1 MHGDKR
7 LQKRDYHILQYKLN
21 EARTAVALPDGHEFP
36 FAIKSPEER
45 PQSHRYWAPSGRRFL
60 RSSWFPVAD
69 AVLLWASQHPNYQRQ
84 WSMDGWEL
92 EQRFLGAGVMELR
105 TVGTHWNGHHYV
117 DDVRISLSWVPIFS
131 METENM
137 ILFLLKEHDADKT
150 CFTSYSRKD
159 T

>member
-1 MHGDKR
+1 
-7 LQKRDYHILQYKLN
+7 
-21 EARTAVALPDGHEFP
+21 
-36 FAIKSPEER
+36 
-45 PQSHRYWAPSGRRFL
+45 
-60 RSSWFPVAD
+60 
-69 AVLLWASQHPNYQRQ
+69 
-84 WSMDGWEL
+84 
-92 EQRFLGAGVMELR
+92 MELR